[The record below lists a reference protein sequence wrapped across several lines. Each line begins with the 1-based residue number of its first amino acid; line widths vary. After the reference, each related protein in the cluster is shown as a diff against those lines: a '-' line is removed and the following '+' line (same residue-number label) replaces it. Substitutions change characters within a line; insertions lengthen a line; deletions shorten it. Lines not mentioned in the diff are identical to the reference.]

1 MWIEINGLTL
11 PTVTKLIIMGRKKKE
26 PKPKVHVRIR
36 YKQLANGNRS
46 IYLDIYNKGVRTYE
60 FLKLYLVPETT
71 QQAKVL
77 NENALTA
84 AQTIQADRIKQ
95 INNNIAHIKNDY
107 SNMLLIDWLKE
118 YQSIRLK
125 TGQSPNR
132 AIQIGTAIR
141 HIEAY
146 NQQSRNNKITL
157 GEADADYCRGFIDYL
172 STAPNRRA
180 TKNPKRLSK
189 KAGENYFGVLAS
201 ALKEAKRRTMIDKYP
216 IEELGDEDRK
226 PIKAEPAER
235 GYLTIE
241 ELKAMV
247 NCNYNLQNQMLKKA
261 FLFACFTGFRIS
273 DIKSI
278 KWQDIKEENG
288 TFVIHKLMEKTR
300 KYVDVPLPEPA
311 IYWLPN
317 KGEAKD
323 TDFVFP
329 TAIPTMGKRL
339 QSKFLPST
347 ESGIDNALKTW
358 ARMAGVNKNLS
369 FHMSRHTYATMLITQ
384 GANIYAVKELL
395 GHTDVKTTEI
405 YAKLVDK
412 KKAETV
418 KLLNGIGM

>member
-1 MWIEINGLTL
+1 MA
-11 PTVTKLIIMGRKKKE
+11 RKKKE
-26 PKPKVHVRIR
+26 LKPKEYVRMR
-36 YKQLANGNRS
+36 YKQLANGNKS
-46 IYLDIYNKGVRTYE
+46 IYLDIYVKGERTYD

-71 QQAKVL
+71 QEAKI
-77 NENALTA
+77 ENANTLKA
-84 AQTIQADRIKQ
+84 AQAIKAQRILD
-95 INNNIAHIKNDY
+95 ITNNIAHVRKDY
-107 SNMLLIDWLKE
+107 SNILLIDWLKE

-146 NQQSRNNKITL
+146 NQQARRNKITL
-157 GEADADYCRGFIDYL
+157 GEVDADYCKGFIDYL

-180 TKNPKRLSK
+180 TKNPKPLSK

-201 ALKEAKRRTMIDKYP
+201 ALMEAKRRKMIDSYP
-216 IEELGDEDRK
+216 IEQLGSEDRK
-226 PIKAEPAER
+226 PIKGEPAQR
-235 GYLTIE
+235 GYLTID
-241 ELKAMV
+241 ELKALV

-278 KWQDIKEENG
+278 QWKDIKEENG

-317 KGEAKD
+317 KGESKD
-323 TDFVFP
+323 EDFVFP

-384 GANIYAVKELL
+384 GADIYTVSKLL
-395 GHTDVKTTEI
+395 GHTNIQTTQI
-405 YAKLVDK
+405 YAELVGK
-412 KKAETV
+412 KKRAAVE
-418 KLLNGIGM
+418 LLNGIGI